1 VAKIGNLQVTKLK
14 IAESAI
20 TGFAEGTNTLTV
32 VNSYGMPLQV
42 FARGQFNYSNV
53 ASGQGTG
60 TITFNKTAG
69 GGALFG
75 TENAPTFVGAIGN
88 KTATISMAFVDLN
101 ALSGSHSYEIT
112 TTVTVSGSATA
123 SWGSF
128 QIYAV
133 YEKV

>member
-32 VNSYGMPLQV
+32 VNSYGMPLQL
-42 FARGQFNYSNV
+42 FAKGTFNYSNV

-60 TITFNKTAG
+60 TLTFSKTAG
-69 GGALFG
+69 GGALSG
-75 TENAPTFVGAIGN
+75 SEDAPTFVGAIGT

-101 ALSGSHSYEIT
+101 ALSGSHSYQIT
-112 TTVTVSGSATA
+112 TSITSSGSAVC
-123 SWGSF
+123 SWGSL